1 MTSGLNRPSHRIH
14 PTRACFSSF
23 LILAIALAGITIAP
37 SATAAETP
45 SAKTKKE
52 KKEKKDPQELQA
64 REAFAAGR
72 YQEALDL
79 YAKLYAETLHP
90 TYLRNVGRCYMNMD
104 QPERAV
110 NSFREYL
117 RKAKDITADERN
129 EVEGFIA
136 EMDKAQK
143 KKDDAAAAVNAKPA
157 DPTPTP
163 PPQPAFI
170 ATPQPVPPE
179 PEPSR
184 PFYAKGWFWGVV
196 GGVVAV
202 GVVGGLW
209 AGGVFSSKSGCVA
222 GYTCP

>member
-1 MTSGLNRPSHRIH
+1 MTPGLNLPSHRMH
-14 PTRACFSSF
+14 RAQACFSSF

-37 SATAAETP
+37 SATAADGQSTK
-45 SAKTKKE
+45 AKRE
-52 KKEKKDPQELQA
+52 KKEKKDPRELQA

-72 YQEALDL
+72 YQEALDH

-110 NSFREYL
+110 NSFWEYL
-117 RKAKDITADERN
+117 RKAKDITADERK
-129 EVEGFIA
+129 EVDGFIN
-136 EMDKAQK
+136 EMEQARK
-143 KKDDAAAAVNAKPA
+143 KKEDAAAAVNARPA

-170 ATPQPVPPE
+170 STVQPAPPE
-179 PEPSR
+179 PEQPP

-196 GGVVAV
+196 GGVVVV

-209 AGGVFSSKSGCVA
+209 AGGVFSSKSSCVA